1 MYVIKV
7 SLKTNSKFTW
17 RLKPKTQGALIA
29 SNDRPSILDIMS
41 DIVLKNDFKKYFLCL
56 FRKEFLYIMK
66 MDQTLY

>member
-41 DIVLKNDFKKYFLCL
+41 DIVFKKMILKNIFFVYFERN
-56 FRKEFLYIMK
+56 FFI
-66 MDQTLY
+66 